1 MSMESAVSFYERLE
15 KDVEL
20 QEKLKE
26 LGTKENISQYVK
38 GELGYDFTL
47 EEMQKVIFEKNPE
60 MTDEELEAV
69 VGGSVIGTEAVAKS
83 PADGYTLLLASTATH
98 AMAPHTSLA
107 ATFDP
112 LADFVPIT
120 NLAWQTKVVLVSTAL
135 PVASVSEFVAYAR
148 QRPGATGAGT
158 SF

>member
-1 MSMESAVSFYERLE
+1 MSMESAVAFYERLE

-47 EEMQKVIFEKNPE
+47 EEMQKVIFERNPE

-69 VGGSVIGTEAVAKS
+69 TGGTIMIVLVFIVGYIA
-83 PADGYTLLLASTATH
+83 
-98 AMAPHTSLA
+98 LA
-107 ATFDP
+107 A
-112 LADFVPIT
+112 A
-120 NLAWQTKVVLVSTAL
+120 
-135 PVASVSEFVAYAR
+135 
-148 QRPGATGAGT
+148 
-158 SF
+158 

>member
-1 MSMESAVSFYERLE
+1 MSMESAVAFYERLE

-60 MTDEELEAV
+60 VTDEELEAV
-69 VGGSVIGTEAVAKS
+69 VGGSI
-83 PADGYTLLLASTATH
+83 TLITIFGAG
-98 AMAPHTSLA
+98 MAISGAILSLA
-107 ATFDP
+107 
-112 LADFVPIT
+112 LA
-120 NLAWQTKVVLVSTAL
+120 AA
-135 PVASVSEFVAYAR
+135 A
-148 QRPGATGAGT
+148 
-158 SF
+158 